1 MENDTLRNF
10 ILNEVKKM
18 IEENDNRVVRYYR
31 KMAKSSDQE
40 EREED

>member
-31 KMAKSSDQE
+31 KQAKSEGQE
-40 EREED
+40 EEE